1 MEVMKIDRMKMSTRT
16 GETQI
21 ALFLPC
27 LCVGGAER
35 VFVHLSKGFAQQG
48 FVVDMVLAQAEGP
61 YLPQVPTRVRC
72 IGLGR
77 RQVLH
82 SLPRLVQYLRE
93 VKPSVLLSALD
104 HANVVALLARQWARV
119 PTKVVVS
126 IHNTMS
132 VATRHSRHSRER
144 LIPVLARWLY
154 PKAYKVVAV
163 SQGVAADTAR
173 FYRLPL
179 DKVEFIYNPV
189 VTPELI
195 SLSMQPVEHP
205 WFSPGEPSV
214 ILGVG
219 RLTAQKDFPTLIR
232 AFAHVRQ
239 HRDTR
244 LVILGEGEERTRLE
258 QLVASLGLRN
268 CVDFPGFVDN
278 PYSWMRR
285 AAVFGLSSRWEGLGV
300 VLVEAMACG
309 TPVVS
314 TDCPSGPREILEDGK
329 WGKLVPV
336 GDPDKLAEAI
346 IDTLDNP
353 PAYDPAVRAADF
365 SVERAVEGYL
375 NALGL

>member
-1 MEVMKIDRMKMSTRT
+1 
-16 GETQI
+16 
-21 ALFLPC
+21 
-27 LCVGGAER
+27 
-35 VFVHLSKGFAQQG
+35 
-48 FVVDMVLAQAEGP
+48 
-61 YLPQVPTRVRC
+61 
-72 IGLGR
+72 
-77 RQVLH
+77 
-82 SLPRLVQYLRE
+82 
-93 VKPSVLLSALD
+93 
-104 HANVVALLARQWARV
+104 
-119 PTKVVVS
+119 
-126 IHNTMS
+126 
-132 VATRHSRHSRER
+132 
-144 LIPVLARWLY
+144 VLARWLY

-219 RLTAQKDFPTLIR
+219 RLTRQKDFSTLLR
-232 AFAHVRQ
+232 AFALVR
-239 HRDTR
+239 RERPMR
-244 LVILGEGEERTRLE
+244 LVIVGDGEERARLCALAH
-258 QLVASLGLRN
+258 QLGIDEDVLLA
-268 CVDFPGFVDN
+268 GFDAN
-278 PYSWMRR
+278 PYRYMRR
-285 AAVFGLSSRWEGLGV
+285 ASVFVLSSRWEGLPS
-300 VLVEAMACG
+300 VLIEAIACG